1 MMAIISSKSK
11 RTIEDLFGMNT
22 GYVIDFSNSTFER
35 FIFDSIGLKVYEDEG
50 YTEYESKANKLR
62 TIIASENTSKV
73 AKLLIDMLD
82 YYYDLKLK
90 KDDLTEYDRKK
101 IDEVKIEMLEILEKG
116 EEGLDFA
123 DDLHSKIQLI
133 STRNAK
139 FSEMSTNEK
148 LKEIANL
155 LENILKKD
163 GKYIEVN
170 FSEITFG
177 FFSNESVKEYKKS
190 IQCFRHSSEDS
201 LHERDKFTEVKKLV
215 YIDIGIFLCNVT
227 YNSLI

>member
-1 MMAIISSKSK
+1 MIANISSKSK

-35 FIFDSIGLKVYEDEG
+35 FVFDSIGLKVYEDEG

-101 IDEVKIEMLEILEKG
+101 IDEVKNEMLEILEKG
-116 EEGLDFA
+116 EEGLEFA
-123 DDLHSKIQLI
+123 DDLRSKIQLI

-148 LKEIANL
+148 LKEIVNL

-177 FFSNESVKEYKKS
+177 FFSNESVKEYK
-190 IQCFRHSSEDS
+190 
-201 LHERDKFTEVKKLV
+201 
-215 YIDIGIFLCNVT
+215 
-227 YNSLI
+227 